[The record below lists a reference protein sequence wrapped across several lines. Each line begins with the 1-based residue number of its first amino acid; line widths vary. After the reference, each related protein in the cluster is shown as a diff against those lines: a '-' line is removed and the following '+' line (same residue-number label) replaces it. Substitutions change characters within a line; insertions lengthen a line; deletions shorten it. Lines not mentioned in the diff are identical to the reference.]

1 MPAPRPSDNMPDI
14 YDSMKAIFTDALTDA
29 RSHTRNCAA
38 LFALH
43 CAVVC
48 RGAQMEYGGK
58 EGAHDF
64 MECFV
69 YFLGQCLHMKAA
81 RPAETGLRFV
91 AAYVEY
97 LNDSVGQIGHNYLQF
112 YPQDRGDANPSSSS
126 TPPPTHDPAP
136 WFTGRVLKALKHALA
151 APAQTTRRR
160 AIDPLARMFGTL
172 GAIDAR
178 VVGKVRAEVRGRL
191 GDKDKVVRAR
201 AAALLCKH
209 MRATMVG
216 EDGAMTTEDDPS
228 TVEDRASTAEDEAAL
243 IESMACDPAVDVRLA
258 VVSYIPIT
266 ASTVPHLLLRSRDDG
281 RDEKSARRGAQGD
294 AQKGSSADARVRA
307 AVYRRL
313 REDVGGRDAPAHRRG
328 SERDARGNDAVK
340 DARRNVAIINK
351 LNGTVVDKL
360 LAYGFD
366 DRSEDVR
373 REVAKLVVCWADALA
388 SRTCAS
394 WRRTSLRGRG
404 CARGWISVVSVVA
417 SSFYSSP
424 STHPQIF

>member
-1 MPAPRPSDNMPDI
+1 MPAPRPSDDMPDI
-14 YDSMKAIFTDALTDA
+14 YDHIRSIFTDALTNE

-48 RGAQMEYGGK
+48 RGAPMECGGK
-58 EGAHDF
+58 EGGYEF
-64 MECFV
+64 MECFL

-81 RPAETGLRFV
+81 RPAELGLRFV

-112 YPQDRGDANPSSSS
+112 YPQDRGEPGPSSSS
-126 TPPPTHDPAP
+126 TPGPSTSTSTPPLPTHDPAP

-151 APAQTTRRR
+151 APTQTTRRR
-160 AIDPLARMFGTL
+160 AIDTVARMFDTL
-172 GAIDAR
+172 GAIDVR

-191 GDKDKVVRAR
+191 EDKDRVVRAR

-209 MRATMVG
+209 MGMEG
-216 EDGAMTTEDDPS
+216 GDGAAQDRAMTTEDGSS
-228 TVEDRASTAEDEAAL
+228 TVEDRASTAEDAEDEAAL

-258 VVSYIPIT
+258 IVSYIPIT
-266 ASTVPHLLLRSRDDG
+266 ATTVSHLLLRSRDDG
-281 RDEKSARRGAQGD
+281 RDEKAPKKGAQG
-294 AQKGSSADARVRA
+294 DARVRA

-313 REDVGGRDAPAHRRG
+313 RESVAARDPPKAPTRRSSHTYTLDAP
-328 SERDARGNDAVK
+328 
-340 DARRNVAIINK
+340 AIINK
-351 LNGTVVDKL
+351 VNGTVIDKL

-373 REVAKLVVCWADALA
+373 REVAKLVQVVPA
-388 SRTCAS
+388 
-394 WRRTSLRGRG
+394 RRGGLPLRKAEGVR
-404 CARGWISVVSVVA
+404 AAVSEW
-417 SSFYSSP
+417 
-424 STHPQIF
+424 

>member
-1 MPAPRPSDNMPDI
+1 MPAPRPSDNMPNI
-14 YDSMKAIFTDALTDA
+14 YDTIKFIFTDALTNE

-48 RGAQMEYGGK
+48 RGEPMECGGK
-58 EGAHDF
+58 EGGYEF
-64 MECFV
+64 MECFL

-81 RPAETGLRFV
+81 RPAELGLRFV

-112 YPQDRGDANPSSSS
+112 YPQDRGEPGPSS
-126 TPPPTHDPAP
+126 TLPPTHDPAP

-151 APAQTTRRR
+151 APTQTTRRR
-160 AIDPLARMFGTL
+160 AIDTVARMFGTL

-209 MRATMVG
+209 MGMEERASTA
-216 EDGAMTTEDDPS
+216 DGRAW
-228 TVEDRASTAEDEAAL
+228 TVEDRAWTADDAEDETLL
-243 IESMACDPAVDVRLA
+243 IESMTCDPAVDVRLA
-258 VVSYIPIT
+258 IVSYIPIT
-266 ASTVPHLLLRSRDDG
+266 ENTIPHLLLRSRDDG
-281 RDEKSARRGAQGD
+281 RDEKGARKGRGASG
-294 AQKGSSADARVRA
+294 DARVRV
-307 AVYRRL
+307 AVYSRL
-313 REDVGGRDAPAHRRG
+313 RESVAVRDPPRVPTRRSSHTYTLDAP
-328 SERDARGNDAVK
+328 
-340 DARRNVAIINK
+340 AIINK
-351 LNGTVVDKL
+351 VNGTVIDKL

-373 REVAKLVVCWADALA
+373 REVAKLVACWAEAFA

-394 WRRTSLRGRG
+394 CRRSSLRGRG
-404 CARGWISVVSVVA
+404 CARGWI
-417 SSFYSSP
+417 
-424 STHPQIF
+424 